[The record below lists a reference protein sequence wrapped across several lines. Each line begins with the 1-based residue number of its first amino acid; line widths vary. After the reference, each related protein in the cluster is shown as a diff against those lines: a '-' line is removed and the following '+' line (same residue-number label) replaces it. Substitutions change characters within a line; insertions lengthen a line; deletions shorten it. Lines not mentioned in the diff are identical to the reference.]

1 MDSIKMKGDDK
12 GRSFTKKIAFWK
24 TEDLDFRWLSSQEK
38 LFYMIFH
45 RRIWVPD
52 IAVVYMK
59 TNNLF
64 WSVSCVNRT
73 SQQEPQYSASK
84 EDTDVCLCIDKR
96 QHVQFFVF
104 LTSTLAGVTFS
115 CNLVLRGE
123 QGSVGAFQ
131 SNFPVQLIRKK

>member
-1 MDSIKMKGDDK
+1 MDSIKMQGDDK
-12 GRSFTKKIAFWK
+12 GRSFTKKIACWK

-52 IAVVYMK
+52 ISVVYMK

-96 QHVQFFVF
+96 QHV
-104 LTSTLAGVTFS
+104 
-115 CNLVLRGE
+115 
-123 QGSVGAFQ
+123 
-131 SNFPVQLIRKK
+131 